1 MEDKELQQE
10 HDRKTKQREKVIK
23 SLMYLMTALVITL
36 VVVGILTKLGFI

>member
-23 SLMYLMTALVITL
+23 SLMFLMTALVITL
-36 VVVGILTKLGFI
+36 VVVGILMKLGFV

>member
-23 SLMYLMTALVITL
+23 SLMFLMTALVITL
-36 VVVGILTKLGFI
+36 VVVGILMKLGFI

>member
-36 VVVGILTKLGFI
+36 VVVGILMKLGFI

>member
-23 SLMYLMTALVITL
+23 SLMFLMTALFITL
-36 VVVGILTKLGFI
+36 VVVGILMKLWFI